1 MAGCHRGGNTKGS
14 FVMKMRHLPVFALVA
29 LALAGTPM
37 LSVQVQAQSAP
48 ENTAPGNVPAYEDQE
63 LKAYVTAAV
72 QVAQISRDYTPKI
85 QGAQSVEEKKKI
97 QQEATG
103 KMTQAVKNE
112 GLSVEKYNEIYTA
125 ASMDPKL
132 AQRLN
137 GMLEKTQ

>member
-1 MAGCHRGGNTKGS
+1 
-14 FVMKMRHLPVFALVA
+14 MKIRQLPFFAAVA
-29 LALAGTPM
+29 LALAGTPLLTM
-37 LSVQVQAQSAP
+37 PAQAQSAP
-48 ENTAPGNVPAYEDQE
+48 DNPGSGNVPSYNDQE
-63 LKAYVTAAV
+63 LQAYVTAAV
-72 QVAQISRDYTPKI
+72 QVSQISRDYTSKLRV
-85 QGAQSVEEKKKI
+85 AQSVDDKKKI

-103 KMTQAVKNE
+103 KMTQVIKKE

>member
-1 MAGCHRGGNTKGS
+1 
-14 FVMKMRHLPVFALVA
+14 MKIRHLPLFAVVTF
-29 LALAGTPM
+29 ALAGTPL
-37 LSVQVQAQSAP
+37 LSVPVQAQAAP
-48 ENTAPGNVPAYEDQE
+48 ENPGSGNVPSYNDQE
-63 LKAYVTAAV
+63 LQAYVTAAV
-72 QVAQISRDYTPKI
+72 QVAQISRDYTSKM
-85 QGAQSVEEKKKI
+85 QGAQSVDDKKKI

-103 KMTQAVKNE
+103 KMTQVIKKE

>member
-1 MAGCHRGGNTKGS
+1 
-14 FVMKMRHLPVFALVA
+14 MKIRQLPFFAAVA
-29 LALAGTPM
+29 LALAGTPLLTM
-37 LSVQVQAQSAP
+37 PAQAQSAP
-48 ENTAPGNVPAYEDQE
+48 DNPGSGNVPSYNDQE
-63 LKAYVTAAV
+63 LQAYVTAAV
-72 QVAQISRDYTPKI
+72 QVSQISRDYTSKLR
-85 QGAQSVEEKKKI
+85 GAQSVDDKKKI

-103 KMTQAVKNE
+103 KMTQVIKKE

>member
-1 MAGCHRGGNTKGS
+1 
-14 FVMKMRHLPVFALVA
+14 MKIRYLPVFALVA

-37 LSVQVQAQSAP
+37 LSVQGQTQSAP
-48 ENTAPGNVPAYEDQE
+48 ENSGSGNVPAYDDQE

-72 QVAQISRDYTPKI
+72 QVAQISRGYTSKM
-85 QGAQSVEEKKKI
+85 QGAQSVDEKKKI

-103 KMTQAVKNE
+103 KMTEAIKGE

-137 GMLEKTQ
+137 GMLEKTR